1 MMKAVT
7 YMLAAIC
14 VVVSIMWLT
23 DGPSSSAV
31 ETVREGESLTLLYEL
46 SDAELASLT
55 GDEVLANK
63 VMEEVVS
70 EAEEN
75 AVVETE
81 IDIEPEAAAEE
92 SPVETAAEESPA
104 ETLVAEG
111 VPSVEAALAKEAAL
125 AQEAALSEVSEN
137 EIESEPVCYE
147 VGEVRDPTV
156 AVDLGVELERSGY
169 DVVRSVRFVEELGP
183 YMVHTESLASPAAA
197 SALVEALRKDGLE
210 SIMIREPP
218 YQNGVS
224 LGVFQSDENSASLVA
239 HAKKLGYD
247 VQRRRL
253 PEEVELIKF
262 FLSNP
267 QAKAIADSFWQK
279 IRSEFPEIQIE
290 EKSC

>member
-1 MMKAVT
+1 M
-7 YMLAAIC
+7 
-14 VVVSIMWLT
+14 
-23 DGPSSSAV
+23 
-31 ETVREGESLTLLYEL
+31 
-46 SDAELASLT
+46 
-55 GDEVLANK
+55 
-63 VMEEVVS
+63 
-70 EAEEN
+70 
-75 AVVETE
+75 
-81 IDIEPEAAAEE
+81 
-92 SPVETAAEESPA
+92 
-104 ETLVAEG
+104 
-111 VPSVEAALAKEAAL
+111 EAALAKEAAL

-183 YMVHTESLASPAAA
+183 YMVHTESQASPAAA

-210 SIMIREPP
+210 SIMMREPP

>member
-1 MMKAVT
+1 M
-7 YMLAAIC
+7 
-14 VVVSIMWLT
+14 
-23 DGPSSSAV
+23 
-31 ETVREGESLTLLYEL
+31 
-46 SDAELASLT
+46 
-55 GDEVLANK
+55 
-63 VMEEVVS
+63 
-70 EAEEN
+70 
-75 AVVETE
+75 
-81 IDIEPEAAAEE
+81 
-92 SPVETAAEESPA
+92 
-104 ETLVAEG
+104 
-111 VPSVEAALAKEAAL
+111 
-125 AQEAALSEVSEN
+125 
-137 EIESEPVCYE
+137 
-147 VGEVRDPTV
+147 RDPTV

-183 YMVHTESLASPAAA
+183 YMVHTESQASPAAA

-210 SIMIREPP
+210 SIMMREPP